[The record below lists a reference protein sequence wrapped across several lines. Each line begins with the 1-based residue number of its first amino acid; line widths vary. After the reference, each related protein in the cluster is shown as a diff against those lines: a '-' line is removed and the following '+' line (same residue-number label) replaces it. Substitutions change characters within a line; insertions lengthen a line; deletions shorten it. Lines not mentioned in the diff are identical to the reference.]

1 MNIGKGQ
8 MELPGSAVPQPGP
21 PSAPPV
27 ASTVAQSASAGEF
40 AAGWPLLIGC
50 FAGITIG
57 ISSLYFYSLGLFIKP
72 LAAEFGWSRGQASLG
87 GLAGTAGIALMSI
100 PVGRILDF
108 VGSVPVAIVSLLLL
122 ALGFFALG
130 TWVDGLASFVILNG
144 LLALVGAGSNPL
156 PFTRMIVGR
165 FERSRGFALGLA
177 LSGTGLGAILIP
189 MLVGPYI
196 AAFGW
201 RAGYRLLAG
210 VIAVATPLIWLVLR
224 HYSTDRPKP
233 DAPQPL
239 RSLLADPALRL
250 LAGIFFLAALAVLS
264 AVVQFVPMLSDA
276 GLDAAQAGR
285 VAALIGISAII
296 GRLGAGLL
304 IDRILP
310 HKVATG
316 LMLVAG
322 LGLAGLAVGGAGVAV
337 AGALIVGL
345 AVGAEVDLISFFAGR
360 LFRRASY
367 GQAYGAIYAAF
378 FVGGAIGPA
387 LSGYLRDWSGDYTV
401 PLGLSAALLFI
412 AAALASRIG
421 ALPVRSS
428 REDKQ

>member
-1 MNIGKGQ
+1 
-8 MELPGSAVPQPGP
+8 MELPGSAARQPGP
-21 PSAPPV
+21 SNVLPV
-27 ASTVAQSASAGEF
+27 VPTVAHGVSARIGEF
-40 AAGWPLLIGC
+40 AAGGPLLIGC

-72 LAAEFGWSRGQASLG
+72 LAVEFGWSRGEASLG

-108 VGSVPVAIVSLLLL
+108 VGSVPVAIISLLLL

-130 TWVDGLASFVILNG
+130 TWVDGLGSFVIVNG
-144 LLALVGAGSNPL
+144 LLAVAAAGSNPL
-156 PFTRMIVGR
+156 PFTRLIVGR
-165 FERSRGFALGLA
+165 FERSRGLALGLA

-196 AAFGW
+196 AEFGW
-201 RAGYRLLAG
+201 RAGYRLLA
-210 VIAVATPLIWLVLR
+210 VVVALATPFIWLILR
-224 HYSTDRPKP
+224 RYSTGRPKQ

-239 RSLLADPALRL
+239 RLLLADPALRL
-250 LAGIFFLAALAVLS
+250 LAGIFFLAAVAVLS

-285 VAALIGISAII
+285 VAALIGFSAII
-296 GRLGAGLL
+296 GRLGAGFL
-304 IDRILP
+304 IDRIPP
-310 HKVATG
+310 HKVATA
-316 LMLVAG
+316 LMLAAG
-322 LGLAGLAVGGAGVAV
+322 LGLAGLAIGGASVAV

-360 LFRRASY
+360 LFKRASY

-387 LSGYLRDWSGDYTV
+387 LSAYFRDWSGDYSIA
-401 PLGLSAALLFI
+401 LGLSAALLFI
-412 AAALASRIG
+412 AGALAWRIG

-428 REDKQ
+428 NENKD